1 MRLDLGPALEAA
13 RAEALA
19 LIDKR
24 AAAAAEAIRPAWLA
38 PLDTLRLETA
48 RAAGPQNASARA
60 VIAAADETAAARRA
74 LDTARLAAKA
84 AVRAAQTVAEI
95 RAVNLNLGA

>member
-1 MRLDLGPALEAA
+1 MRLDLGPDIEAA

-38 PLDTLRLETA
+38 PLDALRLDDA
-48 RAAGPQNASARA
+48 RAAGAQNASVVYVAA
-60 VIAAADETAAARRA
+60 EQTAIALRA

-84 AVRAAQTVAEI
+84 AVRAASTVAEI
-95 RAVNLNLGA
+95 RAVNPNL